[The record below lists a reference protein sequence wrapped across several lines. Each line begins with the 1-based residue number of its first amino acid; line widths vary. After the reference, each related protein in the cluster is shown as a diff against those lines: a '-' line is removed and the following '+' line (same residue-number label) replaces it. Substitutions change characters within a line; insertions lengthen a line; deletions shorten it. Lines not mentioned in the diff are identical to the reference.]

1 MSYYKT
7 CPHCG
12 ANLDAGERCY
22 CEHENTPAGA
32 GTDVNSNRKNN
43 VSVSSIAQNENMY
56 KQFLKEW
63 DKYFMGALK

>member
-7 CPHCG
+7 CPRCG
-12 ANLDAGERCY
+12 ANLDSGERCN
-22 CEHENTPAGA
+22 CEHEKTPA
-32 GTDVNSNRKNN
+32 GTDVNSNKKNN